1 MEYLRPKKLI
11 PGQSVVGLIAPSGVV
26 ERHGL
31 EEGIE
36 ILKSWGFS
44 VKLGKHIR
52 TRRADYSAGTASER
66 AEDFLEMLV
75 SNEVS
80 AVGCIVGGFAAT
92 SLVKVLEPAKFDILG
107 ENPKIFFGYSD
118 FSFILNVLFSKGFIA
133 LHAPNVLG
141 LYLRSLTSQKSLKLS
156 LLGDLPSEIGPLFD
170 WEPIKPGFVRGRLLV
185 SNFDSLVSLFGTPF
199 DPLNT
204 NDDEGLILALEE
216 VGENKSTLARW
227 VERLVMHS
235 RAGRIRGIILGRF
248 TKVGETVYPV
258 WGREMSVE
266 RLFVRAFG
274 QKKGF
279 PIASLSEFGHVEEP
293 RGFLRTVKAKAKE
306 KTNFLSL
313 PTGVRVLFEV
323 KPDSARLAFLEKA
336 VV

>member
-1 MEYLRPKKLI
+1 M
-11 PGQSVVGLIAPSGVV
+11 GLIAPSGVV
-26 ERHGL
+26 DKHGL
-31 EEGIE
+31 EEGIK

-44 VKLGKHIR
+44 VKLGEHIR
-52 TRRADYSAGTASER
+52 ARRADYSAGAASER
-66 AEDFLEMLV
+66 VADFLEMLA
-75 SNEVS
+75 SSEVS

-92 SLVKVLEPAKFDILG
+92 SLVKVLEPVKFEVLR
-107 ENPKIFFGYSD
+107 EKPKVFFGYSD
-118 FSFILNVLFSKGFIA
+118 FSFVLNVLFSKGFVA

-199 DPLNT
+199 DPLSSS
-204 NDDEGLILALEE
+204 DDEGLILALEE

-227 VERLVMHS
+227 VERLAMHS
-235 RAGRIRGIILGRF
+235 RAGRIQGIILGRF
-248 TKVGETVYPV
+248 TKVGETDYPI

-266 RLFVRAFG
+266 RLFVKAFG

-279 PIASLSEFGHVEEP
+279 PMASLPEFGHVEEP
-293 RGFLRTVKAKAKE
+293 KGFLGKVKVKSKE
-306 KTNFLSL
+306 KVDFLSL
-313 PTGVRVLFEV
+313 PTGVKVLFKV
-323 KPDSARLAFLEKA
+323 KPDSARLVFLEKA
-336 VV
+336 IV